1 MMETKITIVRFT
13 LIGVTL
19 GCESQGIQYFTSL
32 MSAAVVHFVTSKIE
46 GRCGTCGVEYEDD
59 SLPHPDAMNWN
70 QMPWVAAIQE
80 KFYSSVTTGP
90 TGTVAGGTVT
100 EKHFTG
106 TLVSKEYVVTAAKII
121 YTGFKIYKDK
131 KLKGY
136 EKNLKVILGATWR
149 IYDQDIYRDPKE
161 AFTDPDMGVLSVEHV
176 SIHPSYEKGGVGEGD
191 KGFDVALLR
200 LKTPIT
206 EHSPPLNAG
215 SGYAYRP
222 ICLAVPGVSGQFVFQ
237 CPGCQESSLVGTERQ
252 TTRETRKKK
261 EASIIERNPANVLKF
276 KNSFKTSVTR

>member
-1 MMETKITIVRFT
+1 METKIIIVRFT

-32 MSAAVVHFVTSKIE
+32 LSAAVVHFVTSKIE
-46 GRCGTCGVEYEDD
+46 GRCGTCGIEYEDD

-80 KFYSSVTTGP
+80 IFYSSVTTGP
-90 TGTVAGGTVT
+90 TGTVAGGTKT
-100 EKHFTG
+100 YKHFTG

-131 KLKGY
+131 KLEDY
-136 EKNLKVILGATWR
+136 EDNLKVILGATWR
-149 IYDQDIYRDPKE
+149 IYDEDIIADPKE
-161 AFTDPDMGVLSVEHV
+161 AFTHPDMGVLSVDHV
-176 SIHPSYEKGGVGEGD
+176 SIHPSYEKGGVGVGD

-200 LKTPIT
+200 LKTSISD
-206 EHSPPLNAG
+206 HSPPLNAG

-222 ICLAVPGVSGQFVFQ
+222 ICLPVPGET
-237 CPGCQESSLVGTERQ
+237 QEYSLVGTERQ
-252 TTRETRKKK
+252 TIRETRKKK